1 MIDTQ
6 NVFLGGIM
14 KKLINILLSVV
25 IVFSLN
31 IAIIAVVAF
40 ATEKADSN
48 SVQKGTVNDVIFQ
61 NNTTVSEKDYSLLNW
76 GYGDTRPS
84 ADEAFKILAE
94 SEYKKVN
101 FTAQVLIQL
110 VQNKSNSVIMLSQYP
125 TYVNGESDS
134 YLRYE
139 MGQGSASR
147 VFLVKLF
154 NDYYVIAEYIEQ
166 DSVTDSNKFGN
177 IITSVYKAITPE
189 NIAEIENLETEKT
202 HYSSYS
208 FYPVVL
214 APFFTTKFSKIVSIV
229 VLVLETLLV
238 YHLLCRKKKTK
249 TEKTI

>member
-1 MIDTQ
+1 
-6 NVFLGGIM
+6 M

-61 NNTTVSEKDYSLLNW
+61 NNTVASEKDYSLLNW
-76 GYGDTRPS
+76 GYGDIRPS

-94 SEYKKVN
+94 SEYKKVS
-101 FTAQVLIQL
+101 FTSQVLIQL
-110 VQNKSNSVIMLSQYP
+110 VQNKANSVIMLFQYP
-125 TYVNGESDS
+125 TYVNEESDS

-139 MGQGSASR
+139 LGQGSASR

-177 IITSVYKAITPE
+177 ITTSVYKAISPE

-214 APFFTTKFSKIVSIV
+214 ARFFTTPLSKIISI
-229 VLVLETLLV
+229 LGLIAETLIAYFLKRRGTV
-238 YHLLCRKKKTK
+238 RKRQGTVLCL
-249 TEKTI
+249 